1 MPASFL
7 CHIHIQSLLAADLTI
22 FILRNINEHPLN
34 ADRLLSWMDLREQI
48 FDYCI
53 LVRMK
58 VSDPSSHYVA
68 LKRVFH
74 PLFASFIRI
83 TDVCSRP
90 KLNVMEDLARI
101 SITISVEMFQSFY
114 ACHHYLSAQAVAN

>member
-7 CHIHIQSLLAADLTI
+7 CHIHIQSLLAADLAI
-22 FILRNINEHPLN
+22 FILRYINEHPLN

-58 VSDPSSHYVA
+58 VNDPSSHYVA
-68 LKRVFH
+68 LKGVFH

-83 TDVCSRP
+83 ADVCSRP

-101 SITISVEMFQSFY
+101 SITIPIEMFQRFY

>member
-7 CHIHIQSLLAADLTI
+7 CHIHIQSLLAADLAI
-22 FILRNINEHPLN
+22 FILRYINEHPLN

-58 VSDPSSHYVA
+58 VNDPSSHYVA
-68 LKRVFH
+68 LKGVFH

-83 TDVCSRP
+83 ANVCSRP
-90 KLNVMEDLARI
+90 KLNVM
-101 SITISVEMFQSFY
+101 
-114 ACHHYLSAQAVAN
+114 